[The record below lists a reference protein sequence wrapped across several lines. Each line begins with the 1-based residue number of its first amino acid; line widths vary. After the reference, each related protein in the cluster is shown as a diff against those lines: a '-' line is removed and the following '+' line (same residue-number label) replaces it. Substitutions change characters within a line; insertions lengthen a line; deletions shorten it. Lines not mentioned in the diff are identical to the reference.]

1 MITLRPMT
9 EDDFARFW
17 PTYRAVVAAQET
29 YALDPA
35 PTFDAARALWLDA
48 PLCTCATADTW
59 LARPRAYRHAR
70 FGFVDCLVM
79 FKWLGGDA
87 QA

>member
-17 PTYRAVVAAQET
+17 PTYRTVVAAQET

-35 PTFDAARALWLDA
+35 
-48 PLCTCATADTW
+48 
-59 LARPRAYRHAR
+59 
-70 FGFVDCLVM
+70 
-79 FKWLGGDA
+79 
-87 QA
+87 

>member
-35 PTFDAARALWLDA
+35 PTFDAARCSGSTRRFARGS
-48 PLCTCATADTW
+48 PKRTACCSVRIT
-59 LARPRAYRHAR
+59 
-70 FGFVDCLVM
+70 
-79 FKWLGGDA
+79 
-87 QA
+87 